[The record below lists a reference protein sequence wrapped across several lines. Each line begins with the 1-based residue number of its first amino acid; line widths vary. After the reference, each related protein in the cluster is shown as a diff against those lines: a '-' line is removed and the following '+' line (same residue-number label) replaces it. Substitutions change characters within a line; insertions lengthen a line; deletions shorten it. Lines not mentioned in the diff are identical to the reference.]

1 MQLSVGLRNFAR
13 PGEGD
18 WSGLLERAVLLDRLD
33 VDRLVVSDHVVL
45 GEDLS
50 AYGDPAAGGLAGGR
64 QPTGPDGHWLEPL
77 TVLSFVAAR
86 TERVRLGTNILLAAL
101 RRPVVLAK
109 TAATLDVLSGGR
121 LDLGVGVGWQE
132 AEYRAAGLDFRARGA
147 LLDESLA
154 LCRSYWSGDP
164 VPVGQPPV
172 TVRSS
177 PVPPEPGGV
186 AVWVSGSVHRRVVE
200 RTARFGSGWIP
211 WGEALGDPASAV
223 PTFRR
228 RLDAEIDRLR
238 SAGESTVLS
247 SAADL
252 GVVATAKVEV
262 PTSGADV
269 GSVVDRALLEVQP
282 ALDVGVSDVRV
293 SLPIAGDWVPD
304 VVAALR
310 SGLVDR
316 TSG

>member
-1 MQLSVGLRNFAR
+1 VQLSVGLRNFAR
-13 PGEGD
+13 PGEED
-18 WSGLLERAVLLDRLD
+18 WSGLLERAELLDRLG

-86 TERVRLGTNILLAAL
+86 TERIRLGTNILLAAL

-132 AEYRAAGLDFRARGA
+132 AEYRAAGLDFRSRGA

-154 LCRSYWSGDP
+154 ACRAYWSGEP
-164 VPVGQPPV
+164 VVVGKPPV

-177 PVPPEPGGV
+177 PVPPGPGGLP
-186 AVWVSGSVHRRVVE
+186 VWVSGSVNRRVVE

-223 PTFRR
+223 PEFRR
-228 RLDAEIDRLR
+228 RLDAELDRLR
-238 SAGESTVLS
+238 SAGESTALS
-247 SAADL
+247 SAVDL
-252 GVVATAKVEV
+252 GVVATTKVEV
-262 PTSGADV
+262 PAGVGDV
-269 GSVVDRALLEVQP
+269 QHVVGRALAAVQP
-282 ALDVGVSDVRV
+282 ALDVGVTDVRV
-293 SLPIAGDWVPD
+293 SLPGSGDWVPD
-304 VVAALR
+304 VVGALR
-310 SGLVDR
+310 AGLLDR